1 MHVKAGAEWTA
12 LHEQASLD
20 IDRVR
25 DSRRRH
31 PYGPGLSRSRFL
43 AQQLAIVVIARF
55 EQARATFR
63 QPSIAYATVE
73 RVTVAVYSP
82 SALFL

>member
-12 LHEQASLD
+12 LHEQASVDL
-20 IDRVR
+20 DRVR
-25 DSRRRH
+25 DWRRLH
-31 PYGPGLSRSRFL
+31 LHGPALSRSRFL
-43 AQQLAIVVIARF
+43 AQPLAILLIARF